1 MVKELTNGEFE
12 EFIKS
17 GTAVIDFF
25 AEWCM
30 PCLMMA
36 PVFDEMAEKFSEI
49 NFGKINIDDDPE
61 LAEKYSIMSIPC
73 IVIFKDGKEAQRFIG
88 VQSENILVEKLN
100 TALNES

>member
-73 IVIFKDGKEAQRFIG
+73 IVIFKDGKE
-88 VQSENILVEKLN
+88 VERIVGQVAEEVLYEKI
-100 TALNES
+100 SKFK